1 MSESAPPPGPPVAV
15 VLLAGGRGTRA
26 GFGRPKQ
33 LASLGRKP
41 MLQWSLDAFAGH
53 PAISGGVLVANDA
66 VMAAIGPLPEDWISA
81 DPGAARQPSV
91 GTATAAPDG
100 WAEEAGYL
108 DHE

>member
-1 MSESAPPPGPPVAV
+1 MSESAPPPVPPVAV

-53 PAISGGVLVANDA
+53 PAISGGVLVANDD
-66 VMAAIGPLPEDWISA
+66 VLAAFGPLPEH
-81 DPGAARQPSV
+81 RYRFVSV
-91 GTATAAPDG
+91 SRVS
-100 WAEEAGYL
+100 L
-108 DHE
+108 LFLFFFLRFFS